1 MAKRKSDFV
10 EDRQFNAVPD
20 IHAPLE
26 EKLRYQRKLRAAW
39 EACERP
45 SDCLD
50 IPMEDPD
57 KWWTHPTNPSP
68 EQIQQQIKRQM
79 KRYEQR

>member
-1 MAKRKSDFV
+1 MGKSDFR
-10 EDRQFNAVPD
+10 EDREFSYDPPSDDATL
-20 IHAPLE
+20 AERLE
-26 EKLRYQRKLRAAW
+26 YQRHLRRRW
-39 EACERP
+39 DACEKP
-45 SDCLD
+45 GDCLD

-57 KWWTHPTNPSP
+57 KWWTHPTNPSS